1 MTKRKR
7 NLLGLGAMAAAAA
20 LLLTGC
26 AAGGDGGAAA
36 GPAEDCTPAHENLP
50 TMADGVLKVGISD
63 MPPLVMP
70 SGPDGYEGL
79 DADIINGFA
88 EAECLTVEP
97 VNVGAT
103 AAVTSVQQ
111 GRVDVSLGGWYR
123 TEARNQEVTMGH
135 PLYLDGLIAAA
146 PQEYSTFDELEG
158 LNVGVVQGYIFVA
171 DLEARFPGQ
180 VKTYPEPTLL
190 AEDLKNG
197 RVDVAFDVA
206 SAALMY
212 DGMEISS
219 LEPDER
225 VEASVLPAQTSF
237 PFQKGKDELV
247 AAFDAYVQ
255 GLHEDGGMVELLEKW
270 ELDPSLADVGEPRFS

>member
-1 MTKRKR
+1 MQRKR
-7 NLLGLGAMAAAAA
+7 ILTGFGALAAAA
-20 LLLTGC
+20 LLALTGC
-26 AAGGDGGAAA
+26 AADGGGNGS
-36 GPAEDCTPAHENLP
+36 GPAADCTPAHADLP
-50 TMADGVLKVGISD
+50 TMDAGVLKVGISD
-63 MPPLVMP
+63 MPPLITP

-88 EAECLTVEP
+88 ELECLTIEP

-123 TEARNQEVTMGH
+123 TEKRNQEVTMSY
-135 PLYLDGLIAAA
+135 PMYLDGLIVAA
-146 PQEYSTFDELEG
+146 PKTYTNFTELEG
-158 LNVGVVQGYIFVA
+158 LNIGVVQGYIFVA
-171 DLEARFPGQ
+171 DLEARFPGK

-190 AEDLKNG
+190 AEDLKTG
-197 RVDVAFDVA
+197 RIDAAFDVA

-225 VEASVLPAQTSF
+225 VASSVLPAQTGL

-247 AAFDAYVQ
+247 AAFDAYMQ
-255 GLHEDGGMVELLEKW
+255 QIHEDGTLVSLLEKW
-270 ELDPSLADVGEPRFS
+270 DLDPSLGDVGEPRFS

>member
-1 MTKRKR
+1 MKQRKR
-7 NLLGLGAMAAAAA
+7 TLTGLGAIAAAAA
-20 LLLTGC
+20 LLLSGC
-26 AAGGDGGAAA
+26 AAGGSGGGT
-36 GPAEDCTPAHENLP
+36 GPAADCTPAHPDLP
-50 TMADGVLKVGISD
+50 TLSAGTLKVGISD
-63 MPPLVMP
+63 MPPLITP
-70 SGPDGYEGL
+70 SGEAGYEGL

-88 EAECLTVEP
+88 EAECLKIEP

-123 TEARNQEVTMGH
+123 TEKRNQEVTMGY
-135 PLYLDGLIAAA
+135 PLYLDGLIVAA
-146 PQEYSTFDELEG
+146 PQKYTTFDELEG
-158 LNVGVVQGYIFVA
+158 LDVGVVQGYIFVA
-171 DLEARFPGQ
+171 DLEARFPGK

-197 RVDVAFDVA
+197 RISAAFDVA

-212 DGMEISS
+212 DGMTISS
-219 LEPDER
+219 LTPDER
-225 VEASVLPAQTSF
+225 VAASVLPAQTSF

-255 GLHEDGGMVELLEKW
+255 KIHEDGTLTGYLEKW
-270 ELDPSLADVGEPRFS
+270 GLDASLGEVGEPRFS